1 MLSSQGEEFDKL
13 HLAQKLSISH
23 NESNKRKCFRI
34 SDKEGKNREFI
45 FVHFQW
51 AKWIK
56 IMRFNIITG
65 YFQCSRFFL
74 MNLIHLLMGV
84 RLIVC
89 IVK

>member
-23 NESNKRKCFRI
+23 NENNKRKGFRI
-34 SDKEGKNREFI
+34 LDKEDKSREFI
-45 FVHFQW
+45 FVHFQL

-56 IMRFNIITG
+56 IMRFNNITG
-65 YFQCSRFFL
+65 YFQCSRFFSYEF
-74 MNLIHLLMGV
+74 NSPIDGG
-84 RLIVC
+84 RLIIC